1 MYFNESQKTMYNLQM
16 ISKLVEIAS
25 SSNIFSHVHSVH
37 HWKQD
42 MSLNTKSVL

>member
-25 SSNIFSHVHSVH
+25 SSNIFSHVHSVLCSPLEAGH
-37 HWKQD
+37 V
-42 MSLNTKSVL
+42 S